1 MEKTKLWLN
10 YIIIGIVSMIA
21 LIFFPM
27 IGSTVGLGWNVPTT
41 AVGWIVWIIIKTLV
55 AILNIIIFHCFMCQA
70 KINIKDNKQYI
81 EARKILKEID
91 NKNYI
96 PTAPN
101 KWVRR
106 QYGFKGTSI
115 GVLTAISTVA
125 LSQAIL
131 TFDWIAMITYFF
143 TIVMGVVFGVLQMK
157 SAEEYWTE
165 EYYEYALY
173 IQKQNSK
180 SEEKPNDNLQQQ
192 RI

>member
-1 MEKTKLWLN
+1 MEKAKLWLN
-10 YIIIGIVSMIA
+10 YIIIGVVSLIA

-27 IGSTVGLGWNVPTT
+27 IGSTVGLGWNTPTT
-41 AVGWIVWIIIKTLV
+41 VVGWIVWTVIKVLV

-70 KINIKDNKQYI
+70 KINIKDNAQYI
-81 EARKILKEID
+81 EARKILKELE
-91 NKNYI
+91 NKNFV
-96 PTAPN
+96 PMAPN

-115 GVLTAISTVA
+115 GVLTAISTIA

-131 TFDWIAMITYFF
+131 TFDWVAMLTYFF
-143 TIVMGVVFGVLQMK
+143 TVIMGIVFGVLQMK

-173 IQKQNSK
+173 IQKQQNSNK
-180 SEEKPNDNLQQQ
+180 EALEKCQDLN
-192 RI
+192 

>member
-1 MEKTKLWLN
+1 MEKAKLWLN
-10 YIIIGIVSMIA
+10 YIIIGVVSLIA

-27 IGSTVGLGWNVPTT
+27 IGSTVGLGWNTPTT
-41 AVGWIVWIIIKTLV
+41 IVGWIVWTVIKVLV

-70 KINIKDNKQYI
+70 KVNIKDNEQYI
-81 EARKILKEID
+81 KARKILKEIE
-91 NKNYI
+91 NKNII

-115 GVLTAISTVA
+115 GVLTAISTIA

-131 TFDWIAMITYFF
+131 TFDWVAMLTYFF
-143 TIVMGVVFGVLQMK
+143 TVIMGVVFGILQMK

-173 IQKQNSK
+173 IQKQNLK
-180 SEEKPNDNLQQQ
+180 SEEKPNDK
-192 RI
+192 I